1 MQKVLQNVLFTFL
14 ILVCAGHMINL
25 FQPRKGKKEEYFS
38 LTDDTVHQH
47 TMLKVHSKAFTVLFG
62 SHRCA
67 KKVRRRQQHTDGNLW
82 TLLLVS
88 LLSAIILTPTF
99 RQQIPWKSTKRN
111 INNIYARKFKTCAFD
126 ELLKPV
132 LSPGGKSDNFSDLTL
147 EYSCSEWKLPS
158 FLRRP
163 RILQNF
169 ASFIFPAHLQKY
181 FEEVGNRGESLNVMR
196 HEWARYGSFKDF
208 PAESPAMPI
217 RLAAAGFYHI
227 GSADR
232 VQCFS
237 CQMVHGGWK
246 IGDIPLDIHRRLS
259 PRCKFLEENE
269 DGNLSIHEDN
279 AGCQSNHTQS
289 HAQGGSEPNTAD
301 GICINMNSN
310 GTYFETK
317 NYVSEEPLQIDPV
330 EDDFFVTCKHPH
342 YKEFAVRL
350 SSYSKWPCGDV
361 QDPRCLTEAGFF
373 YAGRSLDDCTL

>member
-1 MQKVLQNVLFTFL
+1 MQNIFQN
-14 ILVCAGHMINL
+14 ILVTLLLLMCAGNVVNL
-25 FQPRKGKKEEYFS
+25 FQPRKEKEEES
-38 LTDDTVHQH
+38 LSVIDATANSHILH
-47 TMLKVHSKAFTVLFG
+47 EMHSKAFTALFG
-62 SHRCA
+62 TRRCA

-82 TLLLVS
+82 TLLLVL

-99 RQQIPWKSTKRN
+99 RQHISWKSIKRN
-111 INNIYARKFKTCAFD
+111 INHCCARELTFD
-126 ELLKPV
+126 KSFEPV
-132 LSPGGKSDNFSDLTL
+132 LSPGEKSDKYSDLTL

-163 RILQNF
+163 RILQNVT
-169 ASFIFPAHLQKY
+169 SFIIPAHLQRY
-181 FEEVGNRGESLNVMR
+181 FEEIGNWGNSLNVMR

-227 GSADR
+227 GPADR

-259 PRCKFLEENE
+259 PGCKFLEENE
-269 DGNLSIHEDN
+269 DGNLSIHEAN
-279 AGCQSNHTQS
+279 AGRQSNHTQS

-317 NYVSEEPLQIDPV
+317 NYVSEEPLQLDPV
-330 EDDFFVTCKHPH
+330 EDDFLVTCKHPH
-342 YKEFAVRL
+342 YKEFTVRL

-361 QDPRCLTEAGFF
+361 QDPRCLAEAGFF